1 MKILVALV
9 TVVSL
14 SAAPAL
20 AGDSQ
25 ISKHSLARMGLQ
37 GMTTMS
43 DVDGM
48 SIRGQAILVVFAH
61 TSLSTG
67 SSADVLASATGVT
80 SGFISVAVTQSFT
93 TSKGFLLAGSM
104 TTASAH

>member
-9 TVVSL
+9 TVVGL

-20 AGDSQ
+20 AGDCQ
-25 ISKHSLARMGLQ
+25 IPNHSLARMGLH

-43 DVDGM
+43 DADGM
-48 SIRGQAILVVFAH
+48 SIRGQAVVVVAAH
-61 TSLSTG
+61 SFISNHNQV
-67 SSADVLASATGVT
+67 DVLASASGVT
-80 SGFISVAVTQSFT
+80 FGFISVGVTSSFT
-93 TSKGFLLAGSM
+93 TSKGFLVTGSM

>member
-20 AGDSQ
+20 ARDSQ

-43 DVDGM
+43 DADGM

-61 TSLSTG
+61 TFLSTG

-80 SGFISVAVTQSFT
+80 SGFISVSVTQSFN
-93 TSKGFLLAGSM
+93 TSKGSLFAGSVG
-104 TTASAH
+104 TASAH